1 MSETRS
7 RRRSLQEWKKLVSA
21 QQQSSLSCAA
31 FCQSEGIAY
40 QSFMNRR
47 KKLSG
52 TSGDDEQINSQ
63 PAFVEIA
70 ASNDREAG
78 PVSNWLIELDIATGV
93 QLRIA
98 R

>member
-1 MSETRS
+1 
-7 RRRSLQEWKKLVSA
+7 
-21 QQQSSLSCAA
+21 
-31 FCQSEGIAY
+31 
-40 QSFMNRR
+40 MNRR